1 LMRPEVREMLRIALE
16 HPGKVFGSIF
26 GFIVGWVMILF
37 SPIAGLYLVGCV
49 AAGYLI
55 GRYIDSRRSI
65 RDILGDLLPPQ
76 DR

>member
-1 LMRPEVREMLRIALE
+1 MRPEVREIVRIALE

-37 SPIAGLYLVGCV
+37 SPIAGLYLAGCV

-55 GRYIDSRRSI
+55 GRHIDSRRSI
-65 RDILGDLLPPQ
+65 RDVLGEFLPPQ
-76 DR
+76 ER

>member
-1 LMRPEVREMLRIALE
+1 MRPEIREFLRIAFE
-16 HPGKVFGSIF
+16 HPGKVLGSIF

-37 SPIAGLYLVGCV
+37 SPIAGFYLAACV

-55 GRYIDSRRSI
+55 GRHLDSRRSI
-65 RDILGDLLPPQ
+65 KDVLENLFPPQ